1 MSGDKPRIV
10 VVAGP
15 TASGKTAL
23 GLRLAEKFNGEIVS
37 GDSIQVYRHMDVG
50 SAKPSPE
57 ERFRVPHHM
66 IDIRDPDEDFSAGD
80 YLREA
85 RRCVDDILSRDRAPF
100 VVGGTGLY
108 IRTLLH
114 GLVDAPGPS
123 ADIRA
128 RLKTEEERLGPGTLY
143 ERLVAKDP
151 DAARS
156 ISRENLPRIVRALE
170 VMALTGEKIS
180 EFQANHGFRG
190 SPYAYLLICLSID
203 RKVLYERIDKRVDSM
218 IKEGLIEEVSNL
230 YSRGYSRDLKPLQSL
245 GYRHAGMILSGEMD
259 RNEAIRLMKRDTRH
273 YAKRQLTWFRSEP
286 EACWCDPRYPE
297 GIELMVHHFL
307 GR

>member
-1 MSGDKPRIV
+1 MDVDKPKIV

-37 GDSIQVYRHMDVG
+37 ADSIQVYRYMDIG

-57 ERFRVPHHM
+57 ERSRVPHHM

-85 RRCVDDILSRDRAPF
+85 RRCVDDILSRGRVPI

-108 IRTLLH
+108 IKTLLH
-114 GLVDAPGPS
+114 GLVGAPSSS
-123 ADIRA
+123 ADIRIG
-128 RLKTEEERLGPGTLY
+128 LKAEEEQFGPGTLY
-143 ERLVAKDP
+143 EKLVALDP
-151 DAARS
+151 EAAHN
-156 ISRENLPRIVRALE
+156 IGRENFPRIVRALE
-170 VMALTGEKIS
+170 VIALTGRKMS
-180 EFQANHGFRG
+180 EFQANHGFREC
-190 SPYAYLLICLSID
+190 PYVHLLACLDIE
-203 RKVLYERIDKRVDSM
+203 RTVLYERIDKRVDSM
-218 IKEGLIEEVSNL
+218 VKEGLIEEVRNL
-230 YSRGYSRDLKPLQSL
+230 YSRGYSRDLKALQSL
-245 GYRHAGMILSGEMD
+245 GYRHAAMILSGEMD
-259 RNEAIRLMKRDTRH
+259 RNEAIRLMKRDTRR

-286 EACWCDPRYPE
+286 EACWCDPRHAE
-297 GIELMVHHFL
+297 GIELMVSHFL